1 MPVTEKPLENKQLLL
16 DIQKSIYSLHRRQ
29 DELIKRLDSLTNELS
44 EFKNSMPTR
53 KSGWFNDYWDMTN
66 IKKK

>member
-29 DELIKRLDSLTNELS
+29 DEFMKRLDTLNKELC
-44 EFKNSMPTR
+44 EFKNSMPVR
-53 KSGWFNDYWDMTN
+53 KSGWFNDYWE